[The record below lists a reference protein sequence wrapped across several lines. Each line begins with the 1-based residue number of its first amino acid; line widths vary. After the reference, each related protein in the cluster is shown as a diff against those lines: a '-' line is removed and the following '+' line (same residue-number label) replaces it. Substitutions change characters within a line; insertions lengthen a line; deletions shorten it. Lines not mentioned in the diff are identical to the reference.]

1 MHKNGV
7 IYEIFILFYTSFILS
22 IFLFFKIVRNSHFK
36 GWICDFCDTRDLF
49 RLEEKNY
56 FEFDA
61 LVVLLFSS
69 SWSCAM
75 RRCRISCRNET
86 YCVLNNKASVRHHLS
101 HHNVWTMMR
110 LFVYRDFVG
119 DHLHVLY
126 INTSP
131 FMPISQCSDM
141 N

>member
-1 MHKNGV
+1 MLLWLSCFLLHK
-7 IYEIFILFYTSFILS
+7 
-22 IFLFFKIVRNSHFK
+22 
-36 GWICDFCDTRDLF
+36 
-49 RLEEKNY
+49 
-56 FEFDA
+56 A
-61 LVVLLFSS
+61 LDCAVVVS
-69 SWSCAM
+69 
-75 RRCRISCRNET
+75 SCRNET

-110 LFVYRDFVG
+110 LCVYRDFVG